1 MFPGDQVT
9 AGNIQE
15 VGDSDQISAEDHAS
29 DILRCH
35 YGTLA
40 QSLQYPLRVARLLC
54 GEGVIS
60 KTTLDIMENEQWS
73 QSEEKTISILLR
85 AVRHAVHTNYYNLA
99 VFASVLLRN
108 SNNVPCAKAILN
120 SCSECIVTFI
130 T

>member
-1 MFPGDQVT
+1 M
-9 AGNIQE
+9 
-15 VGDSDQISAEDHAS
+15 AS

-40 QSLQYPLRVARLLC
+40 QSLQYPLIVAQLLC
-54 GEGVIS
+54 QERVIS
-60 KTTLDIMENEQWS
+60 QAVLTQIQWL
-73 QSEEKTISILLR
+73 QSEEKAISVLLR
-85 AVRHAVHTNYYNLA
+85 AIRHAVHTNYHNLA

-120 SCSECIVTFI
+120 DYSECILTFI